1 MARPKKQIPPA
12 KDHQLSIRFTEELFD
27 VLTADAE
34 AAGLPRTEYIRQLIT
49 NHKPVVKQ
57 EIVFDSSELLQV
69 FRNLGRLGSNL
80 NQIARFLNQG
90 GTITNSM
97 WKEIKECISEIYEIR
112 DAVKEIAGEYRGS
125 H

>member
-97 WKEIKECISEIYEIR
+97 WKESKECISEIYEIR